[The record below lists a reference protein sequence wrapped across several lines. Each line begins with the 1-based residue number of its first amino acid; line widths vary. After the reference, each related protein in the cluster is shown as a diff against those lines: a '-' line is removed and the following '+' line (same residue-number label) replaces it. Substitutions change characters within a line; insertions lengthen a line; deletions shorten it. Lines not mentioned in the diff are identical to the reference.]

1 MKNVISWFIA
11 KYEYLFIIF
20 AAIITIILTPKIDD
34 FFSARYFASLTCMF
48 IGFIISIILLPI
60 RLSTGIIQSILGTG
74 IILSYFLNMSDK
86 IIYNGIAWLIIILVP
101 IGIISGLLAGCYTY
115 RHIEE
120 VLNNSKLSQIRNDVD
135 ILKIRRR
142 YASNR
147 FVSVYLSIFYS
158 IPIILIYRIS
168 IGILLTSI

>member
-1 MKNVISWFIA
+1 MHVYRIHNQYNIVANTTFYRYYSIDSWN
-11 KYEYLFIIF
+11 
-20 AAIITIILTPKIDD
+20 
-34 FFSARYFASLTCMF
+34 RNYFKL
-48 IGFIISIILLPI
+48 
-60 RLSTGIIQSILGTG
+60 
-74 IILSYFLNMSDK
+74 FLNMSDK

-147 FVSVYLSIFYS
+147 FVSVYLSISYS